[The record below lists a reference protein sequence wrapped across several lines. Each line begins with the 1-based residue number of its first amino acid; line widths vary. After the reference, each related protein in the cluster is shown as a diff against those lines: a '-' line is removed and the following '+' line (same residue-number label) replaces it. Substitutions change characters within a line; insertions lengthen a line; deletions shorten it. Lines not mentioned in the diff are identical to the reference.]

1 MGGNENEIRRETG
14 REALRESG
22 RRLKYSRV
30 RYRRIFLV
38 ITDVLGMGGAPD
50 APEYGDAAA
59 DTVTR
64 LAGSREK
71 PDVPN
76 LRNLGLFNMKRI
88 PGVAPITYMM
98 GRYMPLSRKSGGTDL
113 AAGIRELMGILPE
126 EGTDVSARKTAAG
139 EGAEP
144 AAPKTVPEALKEA
157 GLDVIAAGSVSGVF
171 GSAAAAECLCK
182 GRGTEAMDRLLELA
196 KRDFHGLCFADVGE
210 EEITPA
216 ALERFDRWL
225 GDFMQALN
233 HNDLLLVTGV
243 RGHDPASPEKDGTRE
258 RVPLVAWSPRFRTGG
273 PLPGASWFCLAGA
286 TVCDNF
292 GVKLPEGCAGNSRWD
307 DFW

>member
-1 MGGNENEIRRETG
+1 MGENDNEIRRETG
-14 REALRESG
+14 REAIRETG

-64 LAGSREK
+64 LAGSRER
-71 PDVPN
+71 PDVRN

-88 PGVAPITYMM
+88 PGVDPITYMM

-113 AAGIRELMGILPE
+113 AAGIRELMGICPE
-126 EGTDVSARKTAAG
+126 NGR
-139 EGAEP
+139 
-144 AAPKTVPEALKEA
+144 VPEKSALDALQEA
-157 GLDVIAAGSVSGVF
+157 GLETISVGRV
-171 GSAAAAECLCK
+171 SAAFNGSGISETLCPVY
-182 GRGTEAMDRLLELA
+182 TAQSVIQAMELA
-196 KRDFHGLCFADVGE
+196 KRDFRGLCFVD
-210 EEITPA
+210 A
-216 ALERFDRWL
+216 ARDSVSPGTLELFDKEL
-225 GDFMQALN
+225 GKLMQALT

-243 RGHDPASPEKDGTRE
+243 RGNDPASPDRDGTRE

-273 PLPGASWFCLAGA
+273 PLPGASNLGVVGA
-286 TVCDNF
+286 TICDNF
-292 GVKLPEGCAGNSRWD
+292 GVKLPEGCTGNSRWD